1 KGKAR
6 YEIFDTKMSA
16 AALER
21 LQLEIELRQAVKWGQ
36 LRLMYQPLV
45 DLETEMVIGTEALVR
60 WHHPDRGIISP
71 VDFIPI
77 AEESGMIL
85 SIGNW
90 VLREACR
97 QAREWQLQYP
107 TPHPLKMSVNLSAR
121 QFQGVDLVGQVASI
135 LEETGLPAECL
146 ELEITESAVMED
158 AEATVKTLEELKKL
172 GVKLA
177 IDDFGTGYS
186 SLAYIERFP
195 LDVLKIDRSFVAQI
209 GKNVKSGNVSDRSVV
224 MQAVQTL
231 GLGLGISITA
241 EGIETPE
248 QLAELRDMGCEIGQ
262 GFFWAKPLSSGDLGE
277 LLQEKNGVVM
287 ENR

>member
-1 KGKAR
+1 
-6 YEIFDTKMSA
+6 MSA

-21 LQLEIELRQAVKWGQ
+21 LQLEIELRQAVKWNQ
-36 LRLMYQPLV
+36 LRLAYQPLV
-45 DLETEMVIGTEALVR
+45 DLGSDKVVGLEALVR
-60 WHHPDRGIISP
+60 WHHPERGVISP

-85 SIGNW
+85 PIGTW

-97 QAREWQLQYP
+97 QARAWNDEFP
-107 TPHPLKMSVNLSAR
+107 TEPPLKMSVNLSAR
-121 QFQGVDLVGQVASI
+121 QFQSDIVKDVAGI
-135 LEETGLPAECL
+135 LEDTGLPAGQL
-146 ELEITESAVMED
+146 ELEITETAVMDD
-158 AEATVKTLEELKKL
+158 AEATIKILGDLKQL

-209 GKNVKSGNVSDRSVV
+209 GKNGHNGPGQNGHANGNGKHKGERSVI

-231 GLGLGISITA
+231 GQGLGIAITA

-248 QLAELRDMGCEIGQ
+248 QLAELRELGCAIGQ
-262 GFFWAKPLSSGDLGE
+262 GFYWAKPLSSSDIE
-277 LLQEKNGVVM
+277 SLLREKN
-287 ENR
+287 